1 MARDPSDTA
10 SVGRFV
16 RRPDPDAAVL
26 TDIRKRY
33 DAGEI
38 DVSGIASELG
48 LSRSTIGKRLGE
60 WGWRNGAAKGK
71 PASRA
76 KRRKP
81 TGGKSAAVA
90 APRARRP
97 PESLPLWLRRLLALA
112 SRYVEIL
119 EQRLPDDGG
128 AGGELESDPRILAS
142 LVKLISDIARLQGR
156 NGSSHDS
163 GADADDGDA
172 EPSNVVGAGAG
183 VGGDLARL
191 KSDLVERL
199 ARAVESA
206 GAATDSGDA
215 GA

>member
-1 MARDPSDTA
+1 MAREPSFAA
-10 SVGRFV
+10 SVGRFT

-26 TDIRKRY
+26 ADIRKRY

-38 DVSGIASELG
+38 DVAGIAGELG
-48 LSRSTIGKRLGE
+48 LSPSTIGKRLGE
-60 WGWRNGAAKGK
+60 WGWRKRAAKGK
-71 PASRA
+71 PAPRA
-76 KRRKP
+76 KTRKR
-81 TGGKSAAVA
+81 TTTKAVA
-90 APRARRP
+90 TVAPRAGRP
-97 PESLPLWLRRLLALA
+97 PESLPLLLKRLLGLA

-128 AGGELESDPRILAS
+128 GGGELEGDPRVLAS

-156 NGSSHDS
+156 SGTPHDS
-163 GADADDGDA
+163 GAEADDGDA
-172 EPSNVVGAGAG
+172 GFNHDPAAG

-199 ARAVESA
+199 ARAVERA
-206 GAATDSGDA
+206 DAATDSGDA